1 MVRSARPLTMS
12 VIALPVAGLMTVF
25 FWRFGIW
32 RRLVLRLEWDTLL
45 PTSGRL
51 PVIAQI
57 FAIKWGN
64 KNGSSLS
71 YFLNLGKEDRV
82 YYPCMR
88 SSYAA
93 RNSSGIAHVVAVS
106 MGYGHERAA
115 FGLRHLAGGNVLL
128 ANAYEDIPKDD
139 HFLWHEGRRWYE
151 RISRFKNVPLVGEA
165 VFGVMDRM
173 QEIQP
178 FYPRRDLSL
187 PTLQLKQTY
196 GLIRSKG
203 WMRHLVEKLGKDR
216 KPLVS
221 TFMSPAFAAEEFGY
235 PDDIYV
241 VTCDADVSRGWA
253 PLVPQKSRI
262 QYIAPTGR
270 VAERLK
276 LYGVPERNIH
286 LTGFPL
292 PPENIGGQDAK
303 IALDDLHRR
312 LCLLDPQGV
321 FTESALPMLAATLGD
336 AYCDFSHSRKPL
348 HVAFAVGGAGA
359 QVDVGIQL
367 LSSLK
372 PDILAGRVV
381 LTLVAGT
388 LEHIGKQF
396 TDAILREG
404 LERALA
410 TKSIVVLCERERHA
424 YFTEFGRVMRAVDVL
439 ITKPS
444 ELSFYVGLGIPL
456 IMTEPVGSQ
465 EHFNRAWLF
474 QVGAGADMLDARYA
488 HEWLWDW
495 VRSGALARMA
505 WMGYVNAPTHGAYR
519 IEDVLL
525 GREGAMHRLPLVV

>member
-1 MVRSARPLTMS
+1 
-12 VIALPVAGLMTVF
+12 
-25 FWRFGIW
+25 
-32 RRLVLRLEWDTLL
+32 
-45 PTSGRL
+45 
-51 PVIAQI
+51 
-57 FAIKWGN
+57 
-64 KNGSSLS
+64 
-71 YFLNLGKEDRV
+71 
-82 YYPCMR
+82 MR
-88 SSYAA
+88 SSYAS
-93 RNSSGIAHVVAVS
+93 RTSSGIAHVVAVS

-115 FGLRHLAGGNVLL
+115 FGLRHLSGGEVLL
-128 ANAYEDIPKDD
+128 ANAYEGIPQGD

-151 RISRFKNVPLVGEA
+151 RISRFKKVPLLGPA

-173 QEIQP
+173 QEIQD
-178 FYPRRDLSL
+178 FYPRRDLSA

-196 GLIRSKG
+196 GFIHGKS
-203 WMRHLVEKLGKDR
+203 WMRHLIEQLAKDR

-235 PDDIYV
+235 PEDIYL

-253 PLVPQKSRI
+253 PLCPQKSRI
-262 QYIAPTGR
+262 NYIAPTGR
-270 VAERLK
+270 VAERLR

-292 PPENIGGQDAK
+292 PPENIGGQGAK

-312 LCLLDPQGV
+312 ICLLDPEGV
-321 FTESALPMLAATLGD
+321 FTSSALPMLAATLGD
-336 AYCDFSHSRKPL
+336 AYCDFSRSHKPL

-359 QVDVGIQL
+359 QVDIGIQL
-367 LSSLK
+367 LTSLK
-372 PDILAGRVV
+372 KDILAGRLV

-388 LEHIGKQF
+388 LEYIGKRF
-396 TDAILREG
+396 TDAIFREG
-404 LERALA
+404 MERALA
-410 TKSIVVLCERERHA
+410 TKSVVVLCERERHA
-424 YFTEFGRVMRAVDVL
+424 YFTEFGRIMRAVDVL

-465 EHFNRAWLF
+465 EYFNRSWLF
-474 QVGAGADMLDARYA
+474 QVGAGTSMLDARYA

-519 IEDVLL
+519 IEDLL
-525 GREGAMHRLPLVV
+525 RGRDTRMSPLPLVV

>member
-1 MVRSARPLTMS
+1 
-12 VIALPVAGLMTVF
+12 
-25 FWRFGIW
+25 
-32 RRLVLRLEWDTLL
+32 
-45 PTSGRL
+45 
-51 PVIAQI
+51 
-57 FAIKWGN
+57 
-64 KNGSSLS
+64 
-71 YFLNLGKEDRV
+71 
-82 YYPCMR
+82 MR

-93 RNSSGIAHVVAVS
+93 RTSSGIAHVVAVS

-115 FGLRHLAGGNVLL
+115 FGLRHLSGSEVLL
-128 ANAYEDIPKDD
+128 ANAYDDIPTSD

-151 RISRFKNVPLVGEA
+151 RISRFKKVPLLGPIA
-165 VFGVMDRM
+165 FGAMDRM

-187 PTLQLKQTY
+187 PTLQLKQMY
-196 GLIRSKG
+196 GFIRGKS
-203 WMRHLVEKLGKDR
+203 WMRHLVEKLSKDR

-235 PDDIYV
+235 SEDIYL

-253 PLVPQKSRI
+253 PLCPQKSRI
-262 QYIAPTGR
+262 HYIAPTGR

-292 PPENIGGQDAK
+292 PPENIGGQDPK
-303 IALDDLHRR
+303 TLFTDLHRR
-312 LCLLDPQGV
+312 LCVLDPEGT
-321 FTESALPMLAATLGD
+321 FHEMTSSMLAASLGD
-336 AYCDFSHSRKPL
+336 RFCDMKNFHAPSL
-348 HVAFAVGGAGA
+348 HLAFAVGGAGA
-359 QVDVGIQL
+359 QVDIGIQI
-367 LSSLK
+367 LSSLAQ
-372 PDILAGRVV
+372 DIRAGRVI

-396 TDAILREG
+396 IDAVHKLQ
-404 LERALA
+404 LDRALE
-410 TKSIVVLCERERHA
+410 TGGVVVLCERERHT
-424 YFTEFGRVMRAVDVL
+424 YFTEFGKVMRSVDVL

-505 WMGYVNAPTHGAYR
+505 WMGYMNAPTHGAYR
-519 IEDVLL
+519 IEDLLL
-525 GREGAMHRLPLVV
+525 GRSATMHNLPLIV